1 MNMTAAMEAR
11 TNKPLTACTD
21 QEIYLALLDIVREQ
35 SAARVRPVTGR
46 KLYYISAEFLIGK
59 LLSNNLI
66 NLGLYNDTRA
76 ALAAAGKNLSDI
88 EEVEPEPSLGNGGLG
103 RLAACFLDSLA
114 TLNLP
119 GDGVGLRYHFGLFHQ
134 SFKDGVQNELPDP
147 WLTAHSWAEKTDTV
161 YPVELA
167 GKTYNA
173 RLYKLAVTGYE
184 GRTNTLN
191 LFDLDTIDESIVH
204 DGITFDK
211 TDIDKNLTLFLYP
224 DDSDEAGRRLRV
236 YQQYLMVSAG
246 AQLILAECAA
256 RGCDYHD
263 LADYAAIQIN
273 DTHPSMV
280 IPELIRLLGEKGIDF
295 DEAVE
300 IVTKTC
306 AYTNHTI
313 LAEALEKWPRAYLDA
328 VVPQLMP
335 IIEKLDTLAR
345 TRTTDESLAI
355 IDGDDRVHMAHMDI
369 HFTHSTNGVAYLHTE
384 ILKNSELH
392 GFYQLYPEKFNNKTN
407 GITFRRWLLE
417 CDPALT
423 AEIDTIDAAALQP
436 GEEKTLQERKNVI
449 THAQSILA
457 GITAAHLALA
467 GDEDGEQAGAAD
479 LLGGAVDG
487 LQNSARL
494 DESLTAMS
502 ERLNDLYYSAREL
515 ATDLADRLDAYGF
528 DAGELDQIETR
539 LDAIYRI
546 KQKFGMEVD
555 ELLARREA
563 AAAELETFQSSGQ
576 KIAELKAQMQTLYA
590 AAKEAA
596 EKLTQSRLKGFAAMN
611 KEMKAALE
619 FLNMPGIRFALKHT
633 RGPLSSHGQDTVEFL
648 ISTNPG
654 EEPKP
659 LAKIA
664 SGGELSRIMLAFKSA
679 LADRDALP
687 TVIYDEIDTGVSGL
701 AAGRIGQLLHQTAR
715 GHQVLCI
722 THTPQ
727 VAAFADN
734 QLLIQKNV
742 RKDRTFTEI
751 HTLDMD
757 GRVEVLARMISGDK
771 VSELSLASAREL
783 IEKSK

>member
-1 MNMTAAMEAR
+1 MLANLKIENVAVIEKAEVNFTPGFNVLTGETGAGKSILIDSINAILGNRTSRELVRSGAQKACIWATFERIPDSVKKQLEKCGYEANDDLLLYREINAEGKGSCRVNGMPATAAVVRDISAGLLSIHGQHDSQSL
-11 TNKPLTACTD
+11 TNPALH
-21 QEIYLALLDIVREQ
+21 LGLLDQYAQNRALFAEYYRRYREL
-35 SAARVRPVTGR
+35 VTVKR
-46 KLYYISAEFLIGK
+46 
-59 LLSNNLI
+59 
-66 NLGLYNDTRA
+66 
-76 ALAAAGKNLSDI
+76 
-88 EEVEPEPSLGNGGLG
+88 
-103 RLAACFLDSLA
+103 
-114 TLNLP
+114 
-119 GDGVGLRYHFGLFHQ
+119 Q
-134 SFKDGVQNELPDP
+134 
-147 WLTAHSWAEKTDTV
+147 
-161 YPVELA
+161 
-167 GKTYNA
+167 
-173 RLYKLAVTGYE
+173 
-184 GRTNTLN
+184 
-191 LFDLDTIDESIVH
+191 
-204 DGITFDK
+204 
-211 TDIDKNLTLFLYP
+211 
-224 DDSDEAGRRLRV
+224 
-236 YQQYLMVSAG
+236 
-246 AQLILAECAA
+246 
-256 RGCDYHD
+256 
-263 LADYAAIQIN
+263 
-273 DTHPSMV
+273 
-280 IPELIRLLGEKGIDF
+280 
-295 DEAVE
+295 
-300 IVTKTC
+300 
-306 AYTNHTI
+306 
-313 LAEALEKWPRAYLDA
+313 LDA
-328 VVPQLMP
+328 LNASESDKQRR
-335 IIEKLDTLAR
+335 IE
-345 TRTTDESLAI
+345 
-355 IDGDDRVHMAHMDI
+355 
-369 HFTHSTNGVAYLHTE
+369 
-384 ILKNSELH
+384 
-392 GFYQLYPEKFNNKTN
+392 
-407 GITFRRWLLE
+407 
-417 CDPALT
+417 ALT

-449 THAQSILA
+449 THAQSILE

-467 GDEDGEQAGAAD
+467 GDEDCEQSGAAD

-494 DESLTAMS
+494 DETLAPMS

-528 DAGELDQIETR
+528 DTGELDQIESR
-539 LDAIYRI
+539 LDTIYRI

-619 FLNMPGIRFALKHT
+619 FLNMPGIRFALKHA

-654 EEPKP
+654 EKPKP

-701 AAGRIGQLLHQTAR
+701 AAGRIGQLLHQTAK

-742 RKDRTFTEI
+742 RNDRTFTEI

>member
-1 MNMTAAMEAR
+1 MLASLKIENVAVIEKAEVNFTPGFNVLTGETGAGKSILIDSINAILGNRTSRELVRSGAQKACIWATFESIPTSVKKQLEKCGYEVTDDLLLYREINAEGKGSCRVNGMPATAAVVR
-11 TNKPLTACTD
+11 DISSGLLSIHGQHDSQSLTNPALH
-21 QEIYLALLDIVREQ
+21 LGLLDQYAQNRDLFAEYYRRYREL
-35 SAARVRPVTGR
+35 VTVKR
-46 KLYYISAEFLIGK
+46 
-59 LLSNNLI
+59 
-66 NLGLYNDTRA
+66 
-76 ALAAAGKNLSDI
+76 
-88 EEVEPEPSLGNGGLG
+88 
-103 RLAACFLDSLA
+103 
-114 TLNLP
+114 
-119 GDGVGLRYHFGLFHQ
+119 Q
-134 SFKDGVQNELPDP
+134 
-147 WLTAHSWAEKTDTV
+147 
-161 YPVELA
+161 
-167 GKTYNA
+167 
-173 RLYKLAVTGYE
+173 
-184 GRTNTLN
+184 
-191 LFDLDTIDESIVH
+191 
-204 DGITFDK
+204 
-211 TDIDKNLTLFLYP
+211 
-224 DDSDEAGRRLRV
+224 
-236 YQQYLMVSAG
+236 
-246 AQLILAECAA
+246 
-256 RGCDYHD
+256 
-263 LADYAAIQIN
+263 
-273 DTHPSMV
+273 
-280 IPELIRLLGEKGIDF
+280 
-295 DEAVE
+295 
-300 IVTKTC
+300 
-306 AYTNHTI
+306 
-313 LAEALEKWPRAYLDA
+313 LDA
-328 VVPQLMP
+328 LNASESDKQRR
-335 IIEKLDTLAR
+335 IE
-345 TRTTDESLAI
+345 
-355 IDGDDRVHMAHMDI
+355 
-369 HFTHSTNGVAYLHTE
+369 
-384 ILKNSELH
+384 
-392 GFYQLYPEKFNNKTN
+392 
-407 GITFRRWLLE
+407 
-417 CDPALT
+417 ALT

-539 LDAIYRI
+539 LDTIYRI

-596 EKLTQSRLKGFAAMN
+596 EKLTQSRLKSFAAMN

>member
-1 MNMTAAMEAR
+1 MLANLKIENVAVIEKAEVNFTPGFNVLTGETGAGKSILIDSINAILGNRTSRELVRSGAQKACIWATFESIPASVKKQLEKCGYEVTDDLLLYREINAEGKGSCRVNGMPATAAVVR
-11 TNKPLTACTD
+11 DISSGLLSIHGQHDSQSLTNPALH
-21 QEIYLALLDIVREQ
+21 LGLLDQYAQNRDLFAEYYRRYREL
-35 SAARVRPVTGR
+35 VTVKR
-46 KLYYISAEFLIGK
+46 
-59 LLSNNLI
+59 
-66 NLGLYNDTRA
+66 
-76 ALAAAGKNLSDI
+76 
-88 EEVEPEPSLGNGGLG
+88 
-103 RLAACFLDSLA
+103 
-114 TLNLP
+114 
-119 GDGVGLRYHFGLFHQ
+119 Q
-134 SFKDGVQNELPDP
+134 
-147 WLTAHSWAEKTDTV
+147 
-161 YPVELA
+161 
-167 GKTYNA
+167 
-173 RLYKLAVTGYE
+173 
-184 GRTNTLN
+184 
-191 LFDLDTIDESIVH
+191 
-204 DGITFDK
+204 
-211 TDIDKNLTLFLYP
+211 
-224 DDSDEAGRRLRV
+224 
-236 YQQYLMVSAG
+236 
-246 AQLILAECAA
+246 
-256 RGCDYHD
+256 
-263 LADYAAIQIN
+263 
-273 DTHPSMV
+273 
-280 IPELIRLLGEKGIDF
+280 
-295 DEAVE
+295 
-300 IVTKTC
+300 
-306 AYTNHTI
+306 
-313 LAEALEKWPRAYLDA
+313 LDA
-328 VVPQLMP
+328 LNASESDKQRR
-335 IIEKLDTLAR
+335 IE
-345 TRTTDESLAI
+345 
-355 IDGDDRVHMAHMDI
+355 
-369 HFTHSTNGVAYLHTE
+369 
-384 ILKNSELH
+384 
-392 GFYQLYPEKFNNKTN
+392 
-407 GITFRRWLLE
+407 
-417 CDPALT
+417 ALT
-423 AEIDTIDAAALQP
+423 AEIDAIDAAALQP

-539 LDAIYRI
+539 LDTIYRI

-596 EKLTQSRLKGFAAMN
+596 EKLTQRRLKGFAAMN

-619 FLNMPGIRFALKHT
+619 FLNMPGIRFALKHA

-701 AAGRIGQLLHQTAR
+701 AAGRIGQLLHQTAK

>member
-1 MNMTAAMEAR
+1 MLANLKIENVAVIEKAEVNFTPGFNVLTGETGAGKSILIDSINAILGNRTSRELVRSGAQKACIWATFESIPASVKKQLEKCGYEVTDDLLLYREINAEGKGSCRVNGMPATAAVVR
-11 TNKPLTACTD
+11 NISSGLLSIHGQHDSQSLTNPTLH
-21 QEIYLALLDIVREQ
+21 LGLLDQYAQNRDLFAEYYRRYREL
-35 SAARVRPVTGR
+35 VTVKR
-46 KLYYISAEFLIGK
+46 
-59 LLSNNLI
+59 
-66 NLGLYNDTRA
+66 
-76 ALAAAGKNLSDI
+76 
-88 EEVEPEPSLGNGGLG
+88 
-103 RLAACFLDSLA
+103 
-114 TLNLP
+114 
-119 GDGVGLRYHFGLFHQ
+119 Q
-134 SFKDGVQNELPDP
+134 
-147 WLTAHSWAEKTDTV
+147 
-161 YPVELA
+161 
-167 GKTYNA
+167 
-173 RLYKLAVTGYE
+173 
-184 GRTNTLN
+184 
-191 LFDLDTIDESIVH
+191 
-204 DGITFDK
+204 
-211 TDIDKNLTLFLYP
+211 
-224 DDSDEAGRRLRV
+224 
-236 YQQYLMVSAG
+236 
-246 AQLILAECAA
+246 
-256 RGCDYHD
+256 
-263 LADYAAIQIN
+263 
-273 DTHPSMV
+273 
-280 IPELIRLLGEKGIDF
+280 
-295 DEAVE
+295 
-300 IVTKTC
+300 
-306 AYTNHTI
+306 
-313 LAEALEKWPRAYLDA
+313 LDA
-328 VVPQLMP
+328 LNASESDKQRR
-335 IIEKLDTLAR
+335 IE
-345 TRTTDESLAI
+345 
-355 IDGDDRVHMAHMDI
+355 
-369 HFTHSTNGVAYLHTE
+369 
-384 ILKNSELH
+384 
-392 GFYQLYPEKFNNKTN
+392 
-407 GITFRRWLLE
+407 
-417 CDPALT
+417 ALT
-423 AEIDTIDAAALQP
+423 AEIDAIDAAALQP

-539 LDAIYRI
+539 LDTIYRI

-576 KIAELKAQMQTLYA
+576 KIAELKAQMQTLYT

>member
-1 MNMTAAMEAR
+1 MLASLKIENVAVIEKAEVNFTPGFNVLTGETGAGKSILIDSINAILGNRTSRELVRSGAQKACIWATFESIPTSVKKQLEKCGYEVTDDLLLYREINAEGKGSCRVNGMPATAAVVR
-11 TNKPLTACTD
+11 DISSGLLSIHGQHDSQSLTNPALH
-21 QEIYLALLDIVREQ
+21 LGLLDQYAQNRDLFAEYYRRYREL
-35 SAARVRPVTGR
+35 VTVKR
-46 KLYYISAEFLIGK
+46 
-59 LLSNNLI
+59 
-66 NLGLYNDTRA
+66 
-76 ALAAAGKNLSDI
+76 
-88 EEVEPEPSLGNGGLG
+88 
-103 RLAACFLDSLA
+103 
-114 TLNLP
+114 
-119 GDGVGLRYHFGLFHQ
+119 Q
-134 SFKDGVQNELPDP
+134 
-147 WLTAHSWAEKTDTV
+147 
-161 YPVELA
+161 
-167 GKTYNA
+167 
-173 RLYKLAVTGYE
+173 
-184 GRTNTLN
+184 
-191 LFDLDTIDESIVH
+191 
-204 DGITFDK
+204 
-211 TDIDKNLTLFLYP
+211 
-224 DDSDEAGRRLRV
+224 
-236 YQQYLMVSAG
+236 
-246 AQLILAECAA
+246 
-256 RGCDYHD
+256 
-263 LADYAAIQIN
+263 
-273 DTHPSMV
+273 
-280 IPELIRLLGEKGIDF
+280 
-295 DEAVE
+295 
-300 IVTKTC
+300 
-306 AYTNHTI
+306 
-313 LAEALEKWPRAYLDA
+313 LDA
-328 VVPQLMP
+328 LNASESDKQRR
-335 IIEKLDTLAR
+335 IE
-345 TRTTDESLAI
+345 
-355 IDGDDRVHMAHMDI
+355 
-369 HFTHSTNGVAYLHTE
+369 
-384 ILKNSELH
+384 
-392 GFYQLYPEKFNNKTN
+392 
-407 GITFRRWLLE
+407 
-417 CDPALT
+417 ALT
-423 AEIDTIDAAALQP
+423 AEIDAIDAAALQP

-539 LDAIYRI
+539 LDTIYRI

>member
-1 MNMTAAMEAR
+1 MLANLKIENVAVIEKAEVNFTPGFNVLTGETGAGKSILIDSINAILGNRTSRELVRSGAQKACIWATFERIPDSVKKQLEKCGYEANDDLLLYREINAEGKGSCRVNGMPATAAVVRDISAGLLSIHGQHDSQSL
-11 TNKPLTACTD
+11 TNPALH
-21 QEIYLALLDIVREQ
+21 LGLLDQYAQNRALFAEYYRRYREL
-35 SAARVRPVTGR
+35 VTVKR
-46 KLYYISAEFLIGK
+46 
-59 LLSNNLI
+59 
-66 NLGLYNDTRA
+66 
-76 ALAAAGKNLSDI
+76 
-88 EEVEPEPSLGNGGLG
+88 
-103 RLAACFLDSLA
+103 
-114 TLNLP
+114 
-119 GDGVGLRYHFGLFHQ
+119 Q
-134 SFKDGVQNELPDP
+134 
-147 WLTAHSWAEKTDTV
+147 
-161 YPVELA
+161 
-167 GKTYNA
+167 
-173 RLYKLAVTGYE
+173 
-184 GRTNTLN
+184 
-191 LFDLDTIDESIVH
+191 
-204 DGITFDK
+204 
-211 TDIDKNLTLFLYP
+211 
-224 DDSDEAGRRLRV
+224 
-236 YQQYLMVSAG
+236 
-246 AQLILAECAA
+246 
-256 RGCDYHD
+256 
-263 LADYAAIQIN
+263 
-273 DTHPSMV
+273 
-280 IPELIRLLGEKGIDF
+280 
-295 DEAVE
+295 
-300 IVTKTC
+300 
-306 AYTNHTI
+306 
-313 LAEALEKWPRAYLDA
+313 LDA
-328 VVPQLMP
+328 LNASESDKQRR
-335 IIEKLDTLAR
+335 IE
-345 TRTTDESLAI
+345 
-355 IDGDDRVHMAHMDI
+355 
-369 HFTHSTNGVAYLHTE
+369 
-384 ILKNSELH
+384 
-392 GFYQLYPEKFNNKTN
+392 
-407 GITFRRWLLE
+407 
-417 CDPALT
+417 ALT

-449 THAQSILA
+449 THAQSILE

-467 GDEDGEQAGAAD
+467 GDEDGEQSGAAD

-494 DESLTAMS
+494 DETLAPMS

-528 DAGELDQIETR
+528 DTGELDQIESR
-539 LDAIYRI
+539 LDTIYRI

-619 FLNMPGIRFALKHT
+619 ILNMPGIRFALKHS

-701 AAGRIGQLLHQTAR
+701 AAGRIGQLLHQTAK

-742 RKDRTFTEI
+742 RNDRTFTEI

>member
-1 MNMTAAMEAR
+1 MLASLKIENVAVIEKAEVNFTPGFNVLTGETGAGKSILIDSINAILGNRTSRELVRSGAQKACIWATFESIPASVKKQLEKCGYEVTDDLLLYREINAEGKGSCRVNGMPATAAVVR
-11 TNKPLTACTD
+11 DISSGLLSIHGQHDSQSLTNPALH
-21 QEIYLALLDIVREQ
+21 LGLLDQYAQNRDLFAEYYRRYREL
-35 SAARVRPVTGR
+35 VTVKR
-46 KLYYISAEFLIGK
+46 
-59 LLSNNLI
+59 
-66 NLGLYNDTRA
+66 
-76 ALAAAGKNLSDI
+76 
-88 EEVEPEPSLGNGGLG
+88 
-103 RLAACFLDSLA
+103 
-114 TLNLP
+114 
-119 GDGVGLRYHFGLFHQ
+119 Q
-134 SFKDGVQNELPDP
+134 
-147 WLTAHSWAEKTDTV
+147 
-161 YPVELA
+161 
-167 GKTYNA
+167 
-173 RLYKLAVTGYE
+173 
-184 GRTNTLN
+184 
-191 LFDLDTIDESIVH
+191 
-204 DGITFDK
+204 
-211 TDIDKNLTLFLYP
+211 
-224 DDSDEAGRRLRV
+224 
-236 YQQYLMVSAG
+236 
-246 AQLILAECAA
+246 
-256 RGCDYHD
+256 
-263 LADYAAIQIN
+263 
-273 DTHPSMV
+273 
-280 IPELIRLLGEKGIDF
+280 
-295 DEAVE
+295 
-300 IVTKTC
+300 
-306 AYTNHTI
+306 
-313 LAEALEKWPRAYLDA
+313 LDA
-328 VVPQLMP
+328 LNASESDKQRR
-335 IIEKLDTLAR
+335 IE
-345 TRTTDESLAI
+345 
-355 IDGDDRVHMAHMDI
+355 
-369 HFTHSTNGVAYLHTE
+369 
-384 ILKNSELH
+384 
-392 GFYQLYPEKFNNKTN
+392 
-407 GITFRRWLLE
+407 
-417 CDPALT
+417 ALT

-487 LQNSARL
+487 LQNSTRL

-539 LDAIYRI
+539 LDTIYRI

-619 FLNMPGIRFALKHT
+619 FLNMPGIRFAPKHT